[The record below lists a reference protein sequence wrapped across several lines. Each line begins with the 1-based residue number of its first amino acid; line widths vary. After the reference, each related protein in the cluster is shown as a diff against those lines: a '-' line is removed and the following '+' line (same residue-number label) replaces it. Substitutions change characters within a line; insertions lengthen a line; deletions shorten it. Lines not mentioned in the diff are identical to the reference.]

1 MKHIY
6 RHLIINVLIAAGVF
20 YLSLMMHPGGVK
32 EEILIFGVP
41 GAVYYVMHFLI
52 SLLREKYHYG
62 EMRHFTGIFR
72 KYFTTWL
79 LSSGLCLL
87 ILILS
92 RVDHLSREWILVNL
106 FGLITGEAVMV
117 VIISL
122 FRESAHLREI
132 QEIAENGRLDVSVLF
147 PPPPEDITKVAEKLE
162 FREKLLSNRDL
173 ADFASAHIDLYSDR
187 CRVLNS
193 GGTPEVMQVPPAKY
207 DQIICC
213 TRLDLTNGINN
224 LIRAINSRLPEKGL
238 TMICSETT
246 NLRKKRVLH
255 SYPPVVNRLIY
266 FFDALIMKV
275 FPSLPGGRKLNQ
287 WINGGLRRAI
297 SRPEI
302 LGRLYACGFEIVEEK
317 KISGLL
323 YVVARKINLPV
334 SHVASSYGLLIHL
347 NRIGYR
353 GNYFKF
359 YKIRTMHPY
368 SEYIQEYV
376 YENSKLGKEGK
387 FRNDYRITRTGKF
400 LRRFWIDELPGLW
413 NWLRGD
419 LKLVGVRPLSRH
431 FFSLYTP
438 ELQQKRIQVKP
449 GLIPPFYADMPKSLD
464 EIMES
469 ELRYLDA
476 YAQAPFRTDVHYFF
490 KSLYNIL
497 IKGAKSR

>member
-6 RHLIINVLIAAGVF
+6 RHLTINVLVAAGVF
-20 YLSLMMHPGGVK
+20 YLSLKMHSGDVR
-32 EEILIFGVP
+32 EEILIFGIP
-41 GAVYYVMHFLI
+41 GAVYYVMHFLL
-52 SLLREKYHYG
+52 SLLKEKYHYG
-62 EMRHFTGIFR
+62 EMRHFTGIFK

-79 LSSGLCLL
+79 ISSGLCLL
-87 ILILS
+87 ILVLYQ
-92 RVDHLSREWILVNL
+92 VDHLSREWIMVNL
-106 FGLITGEAVMV
+106 FGLISGEALMV
-117 VIISL
+117 VIISF
-122 FRESAHLREI
+122 FRESAHLRELR
-132 QEIAENGRLDVSVLF
+132 EIAENGRLDVTILY
-147 PPPPEDITKVAEKLE
+147 PPPPEDFVTKPEKLE
-162 FREKLLSNRDL
+162 FREKLLENQKL
-173 ADFASAHIDLYSDR
+173 AEFAARHINFNHES
-187 CRVLNS
+187 CRVLDS
-193 GGTPEVMQVPPAKY
+193 EGTPEVLMLPPGKY

-213 TRLDLTNGINN
+213 MRLDQTKGINN
-224 LIRAINSRLPEKGL
+224 LLRAINSRLPQKGL
-238 TMICSETT
+238 TMVCSETT
-246 NLRKKRVLH
+246 NLRKKRLLH
-255 SYPPVVNRLIY
+255 SYPPVVNRLMY
-266 FFDALIMKV
+266 FFDALIMQV
-275 FPSLPGGRKLNQ
+275 FPSLPGGRKLNL

-376 YENSKLGKEGK
+376 YENSELGKEGK
-387 FRNDYRITRTGKF
+387 FQNDYRITRTGKF

-413 NWLRGD
+413 NWFRGD
-419 LKLVGVRPLSRH
+419 MKLVGIRPLSRH
-431 FFSLYTP
+431 FFNLYTP

-476 YAQAPFRTDVHYFF
+476 YAQSPFRTDVRYFF
-490 KSLYNIL
+490 KALFNIL